1 MIATDSLSL
10 LFIACFLTGLL
21 FFIVTALLGNLGH
34 GTTHSV
40 THQSGVVHA
49 TGTHATHIASHGP
62 THATHIASHGPTHTT
77 GQSAGSHGASQDSTQ
92 GHNQFL
98 SSFVNPTAIMLF
110 LLGFGFFGYLFH
122 NTIQAVA
129 ALTLTLAG
137 IGGVL
142 IAALLLMLVGRLFG
156 DSEGATVQDVSDRT
170 GLLGKVSITIQEN
183 SLGEIIYVSPGGMR
197 KSIPA
202 RSIDGRR
209 LERAQEVV
217 VVNYQHGIAEVD
229 TWEHFI
235 SEDGTPSGASASDE
249 LDKLRTLLD
258 ESSQPPIHLTNDASA
273 STATQ
278 SGEMQGVPATQS
290 GEMQGVPATQSGEMQ
305 GKPDSQLVMRKELQK
320 E

>member
-1 MIATDSLSL
+1 MIATDPLSL

-34 GTTHSV
+34 GITHSTTHQGS
-40 THQSGVVHA
+40 VVHT
-49 TGTHATHIASHGP
+49 TGTHVAHTAG
-62 THATHIASHGPTHTT
+62 HGPTHT
-77 GQSAGSHGASQDSTQ
+77 AGSHSTTHSEAQ
-92 GHNQFL
+92 GHNQSL
-98 SSFVNPTAIMLF
+98 SSFLNPTSIMLF

-129 ALTLTLAG
+129 AITLILAG
-137 IGGVL
+137 ISGVI
-142 IAALLLMLVGRLFG
+142 IAALLLIMLSRLFG
-156 DSEGATVQDVSDRT
+156 DSEESSVQDVSDRT

-209 LERAQEVV
+209 LERDQEVV

-258 ESSQPPIHLTNDASA
+258 ESSKA
-273 STATQ
+273 
-278 SGEMQGVPATQS
+278 
-290 GEMQGVPATQSGEMQ
+290 
-305 GKPDSQLVMRKELQK
+305 DSQLVMRKDLQK

>member
-1 MIATDSLSL
+1 MIATDPLSL
-10 LFIACFLTGLL
+10 LFIACFLTGLV

-34 GTTHSV
+34 GITHSTTHQGS
-40 THQSGVVHA
+40 VVHT
-49 TGTHATHIASHGP
+49 TGTHVAHTAGHGL
-62 THATHIASHGPTHTT
+62 STHTT
-77 GQSAGSHGASQDSTQ
+77 GHTTGSHGTAHESAQ
-92 GHNQFL
+92 GHYQSL
-98 SSFVNPTAIMLF
+98 SSFINPTAIMLF

-122 NTIQAVA
+122 NTIHAVA

-137 IGGVL
+137 IGGVI
-142 IAALLLMLVGRLFG
+142 IAALLLMLVGRIFG

-209 LERAQEVV
+209 LERDQEVV

-258 ESSQPPIHLTNDASA
+258 ESSQAPRHLTNDASA
-273 STATQ
+273 ST
-278 SGEMQGVPATQS
+278 
-290 GEMQGVPATQSGEMQ
+290 ATQSGEMQ